1 MIARAVGSIHST
13 VSIVAISVLFFA
25 YLYVFARMDLVDVP
39 DEAQAAVPMLAE
51 HTLSS

>member
-13 VSIVAISVLFFA
+13 VSIVAISVFCA
-25 YLYVFARMDLVDVP
+25 YLYVFASMDLVDVP

-51 HTLSS
+51 HILSS